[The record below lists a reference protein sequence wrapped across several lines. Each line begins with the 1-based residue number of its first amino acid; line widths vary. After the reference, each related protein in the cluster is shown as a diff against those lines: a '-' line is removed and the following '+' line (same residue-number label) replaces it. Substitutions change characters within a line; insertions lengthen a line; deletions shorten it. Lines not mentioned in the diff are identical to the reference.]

1 MIPPIPDGTYR
12 STNRSCMH
20 TVRYQIV
27 PSIGVVSTPIS
38 TVAAHAI
45 SAEGE
50 EKEPGDLA
58 SLSFDISICCRPLT
72 ARRTHVTSASS
83 ATSPHPCGEK
93 KQDDVTFI
101 IIIPSGML
109 EHIARYLSTVLYQ
122 AQLGTLIVV
131 DCIKKSRNRKKNII
145 VKCLQR

>member
-1 MIPPIPDGTYR
+1 MIPPIPGGTYR
-12 STNRSCMH
+12 STNRSGTH
-20 TVRYQIV
+20 TARYQIV
-27 PSIGVVSTPIS
+27 PSIEAVSTPIS
-38 TVAAHAI
+38 TVVARAI

-58 SLSFDISICCRPLT
+58 SLSFDISIRCRPLT

-109 EHIARYLSTVLYQ
+109 DHIARYLSTVLYQ
-122 AQLGTLIVV
+122 AQLGTLIAQHFNS
-131 DCIKKSRNRKKNII
+131 CRIKVQLHKA
-145 VKCLQR
+145 